1 MLSINSHIT
10 VDSSNVF
17 LFPRLPS
24 RFDHPSRA
32 EYPFEIC
39 KINVNINWQILICF
53 EIICYLLVCYFSS
66 SAIAGSSAILARL
79 L

>member
-39 KINVNINWQILICF
+39 KINVNINYSIDF
-53 EIICYLLVCYFSS
+53 NTSATSS
-66 SAIAGSSAILARL
+66 SLLFGSRFL
-79 L
+79 LNVF